1 MEEIVEK
8 VVKSIIRPFT
18 TESIKKIEE
27 KIEIGKKEK
36 YSEKGTKDKKSK
48 RTLKQNQ
55 RTKERPNPALLPGKK
70 FPEKLGEFPKE
81 LYGKPIE
88 DLDEFYRNKY
98 VIFPFTFMCI

>member
-18 TESIKKIEE
+18 SESLKKIEE
-27 KIEIGKKEK
+27 KIELGKKEK
-36 YSEKGTKDKKSK
+36 DAEKETKDTKMK
-48 RTLKQNQ
+48 RALKQSQ
-55 RTKERPNPALLPGKK
+55 RSKERPNPALLPGKK

-98 VIFPFTFMCI
+98 VIFPFMCF